1 MPMTHETDLLSFLH
15 EAIELRIRAI
25 SEQAN
30 HNPGFVKVNQKMLDF
45 MENVTDEGIRATLL
59 KYEAL
64 KSDYIALL
72 MPHLYEAGL
81 KDGLAIYGL
90 LQRFNLCQ

>member
-1 MPMTHETDLLSFLH
+1 MTREMDLLSFLH
-15 EAIELRIRAI
+15 EAIELRIKAI

-30 HNPGFVKVNQKMLDF
+30 HEPDFVNANQKMLEF
-45 MENVTDEGIRATLL
+45 MDIVADENIRPTLL

-64 KSDYIALL
+64 KNDYIALL
-72 MPHLYEAGL
+72 MPYLYETGL

-90 LQRFNLCQ
+90 LQRFS